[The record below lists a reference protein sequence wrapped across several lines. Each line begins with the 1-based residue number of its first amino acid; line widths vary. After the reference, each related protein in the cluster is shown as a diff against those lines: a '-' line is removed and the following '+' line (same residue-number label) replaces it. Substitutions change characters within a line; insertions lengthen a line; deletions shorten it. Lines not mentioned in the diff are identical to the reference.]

1 MTDVVGIRVVNVVTG
16 GGIQDV
22 TTGDAGSEKNK
33 KNIGQQITIVMQIEY
48 EKPDVNGFIYRH
60 FKNEK
65 KLAD

>member
-1 MTDVVGIRVVNVVTG
+1 MVTG